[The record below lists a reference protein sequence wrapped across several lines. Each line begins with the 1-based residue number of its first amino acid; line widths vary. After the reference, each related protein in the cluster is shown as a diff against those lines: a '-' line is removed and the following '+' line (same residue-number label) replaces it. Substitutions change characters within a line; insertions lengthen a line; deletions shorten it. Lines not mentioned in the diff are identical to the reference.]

1 MRNMHQK
8 NTVRYYLILI
18 ALLSFLFFSSDFGLI
33 DVQKTAIVMAV
44 GVDREDDSF
53 IVTSQIAVPQ
63 SSKQGSSTE
72 TVQIVSRGKT
82 IANAFKEINEKT
94 GWYPKLVFCKLI
106 ILGEKTAQQNV
117 FDALDFFILD
127 EYLTDNCLLA
137 TCDGL
142 AKDLLNVTA
151 LVDSSGSLAMQK
163 VLSPHAE
170 RVGTVMPSTL
180 REFAI
185 GYYGSSKY
193 GFLPVLK
200 TQQQQE
206 QIGKENSS
214 QGGQNQ
220 GSSGGN
226 SSPSSE
232 SGGSGSS
239 DGSSGGSGGSSGQSG
254 GQGGKQSDKPV
265 FSASETALF
274 VNGKRVDTLTEEQT
288 FALSAVK
295 SDLRLASFSVP
306 LENDQTCTLSIKR
319 NDKKTAF
326 KVGKDG
332 RAMLN
337 IRVTLTSGLL
347 DFSKALP
354 LEQSRDSGDV
364 PGGAFAAAEKLL
376 SAQITSVFEKCRA
389 CGCDV
394 FELRDSLQKYA
405 YNRYDELKETVL
417 ENALVDVSIRFQSVR

>member
-1 MRNMHQK
+1 MRKTHQK
-8 NTVRYYLILI
+8 NTVLYYLILI
-18 ALLSFLFFSSDFGLI
+18 VLLSFLFFSSDFGLI

-82 IANAFKEINEKT
+82 IADAFKEINEKT

-106 ILGEKTAQQNV
+106 ILGEKTAQQDV
-117 FDALDFFILD
+117 FDALDFFMLD

-142 AKDLLNVTA
+142 AKDLLNAPA

-220 GSSGGN
+220 G
-226 SSPSSE
+226 
-232 SGGSGSS
+232 GSS
-239 DGSSGGSGGSSGQSG
+239 SQNG

-288 FALSAVK
+288 FALGAVK

-306 LENDQTCTLSIKR
+306 LENNQTCTLSIKR

-332 RAMLN
+332 RAVLN
-337 IRVTLTSGLL
+337 IRVTMTSGLL
-347 DFSKALP
+347 DFSKALS
-354 LEQSRDSGDV
+354 LDQSRDSGDV
-364 PGGAFAAAEKLL
+364 PSGTFAAAEKLL

-394 FELRDSLQKYA
+394 FKLRDSLQKYA

-417 ENALVDVSIRFQSVR
+417 KNALVDVSVSFQSVR

>member
-1 MRNMHQK
+1 MRKTHQK
-8 NTVRYYLILI
+8 NTVLYYLLLI
-18 ALLSFLFFSSDFGLI
+18 VLLSFLFFSSDFGLI

-82 IANAFKEINEKT
+82 IADAFKEINEKT

-106 ILGEKTAQQNV
+106 ILGEKTAQQDV
-117 FDALDFFILD
+117 FDALDFFLLD

-142 AKDLLNVTA
+142 AKDLLNAPA

-220 GSSGGN
+220 GGN
-226 SSPSSE
+226 SSQSSE
-232 SGGSGSS
+232 SGSS
-239 DGSSGGSGGSSGQSG
+239 DGSSGGSGGSSGSGSQSG

-288 FALSAVK
+288 FALGAVK

-306 LENDQTCTLSIKR
+306 LENNQTCTLSIKR

-332 RAMLN
+332 RAVLN

-347 DFSKALP
+347 DFSKALS
-354 LEQSRDSGDV
+354 LDHSRDSGDV
-364 PGGAFAAAEKLL
+364 PSGTFAAAEKLL

-394 FELRDSLQKYA
+394 FKLRDSLQKYA

-417 ENALVDVSIRFQSVR
+417 KNALVDVSVSFQSVR